1 MRCKYQVYLNK
12 RIKQEFA
19 ESISKSIEALNGVKA
34 KRDTVEQGIKT
45 EVSTRFQ
52 QDVLPSQI
60 FDFIG
65 MEDKITSKKKLK
77 EEVFQSLEK
86 FDASSR
92 SVDVFN
98 KELRTQLELHKA
110 QTLKDAALQ
119 QKTAFLVDKMAEN
132 NVGYDQ
138 ETHSLLFMRDAT
150 LGDLELANEHLYE
163 MLTSTQKSPYSLLDS
178 SDLAPFFTKSLKS
191 DNFDGL
197 AHLINY
203 VEQND
208 ISIHEWDI
216 TRFRSALN
224 FYLNHSF
231 DISKLLTFV
240 RYYVAFGDSCL
251 RNGSG
256 VTDKDRFDEVF
267 GELEQLVD
275 VNALFT
281 YLVERVGSK
290 SFVDPLTKEDPMMNL
305 VAFFSK
311 PEIKGI

>member
-1 MRCKYQVYLNK
+1 M
-12 RIKQEFA
+12 
-19 ESISKSIEALNGVKA
+19 
-34 KRDTVEQGIKT
+34 
-45 EVSTRFQ
+45 
-52 QDVLPSQI
+52 
-60 FDFIG
+60 
-65 MEDKITSKKKLK
+65 
-77 EEVFQSLEK
+77 
-86 FDASSR
+86 
-92 SVDVFN
+92 FN
-98 KELRTQLELHKA
+98 KELRTQLSLHKSK
-110 QTLKDAALQ
+110 TNLDAALKE
-119 QKTAFLVDKMAEN
+119 KTGFLVRKMAEN
-132 NVGYDQ
+132 NVAYDQ
-138 ETHSLLFMRDAT
+138 ETHSLLFMRDSI
-150 LGDLELANEHLYE
+150 LGDLELANEHLYK
-163 MLTSTQKSPYSLLDS
+163 MLTSTQKSPYSLLS
-178 SDLAPFFTKSLKS
+178 AADLTPFYTKSLKT

-281 YLVERVGSK
+281 YLVDRVGSK

-305 VAFFSK
+305 VAFFTK